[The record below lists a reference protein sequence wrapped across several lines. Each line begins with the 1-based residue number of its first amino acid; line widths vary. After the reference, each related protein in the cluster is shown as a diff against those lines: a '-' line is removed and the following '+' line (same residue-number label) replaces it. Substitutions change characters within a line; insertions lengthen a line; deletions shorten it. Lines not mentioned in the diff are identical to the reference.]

1 MRRNVVVAVLMAV
14 VLSVVLAGCRQ
25 HGSDPQ
31 SGGPPPASCTP
42 PPGGRCAADVA
53 WTGPIDVSADGLR
66 LHRMLPCG
74 GTLHATETSDRVT
87 LTLHVRAMPTGSL
100 SCALVDV
107 GVRLASPLGHR
118 TVVDSVSGHTLRTVH
133 G

>member
-1 MRRNVVVAVLMAV
+1 MRRNVMVAVLMAA
-14 VLSVVLAGCRQ
+14 VLSVVLSGCWR
-25 HGSDPQ
+25 HGAESSSADPK
-31 SGGPPPASCTP
+31 PAACTTP
-42 PPGGRCAADVA
+42 AGGRCAADVA
-53 WTGPIDVSADGLR
+53 WRGPIDVSADGMR
-66 LHRMLPCG
+66 LHGMVPCG

-87 LTLHVRAMPTGSL
+87 VTLHVSAMGPGMM

-118 TVVDSVSGHTLRTVH
+118 AVFDSVSGHPLRAVH